1 MRVLYSFPDRIGK
14 PGIGVTAYHQVRE
27 TALCGVDVMLYCTSL
42 DAELPPN
49 VTLVQTLSA
58 GGRRVPHRALG
69 VERSYRYHDL
79 RVAVALR
86 RMGRSV
92 DLVHC
97 WPRAT
102 LRTADAAV
110 ALGIPCLRE
119 IPNTHTGHAIEVVA
133 RETTALGLPP
143 ARGHSHT
150 IDSRAIAREESE
162 YERATGLLVP
172 SEYSLETFVARG
184 VGREKLVLHRYGYA
198 PDRFFPPS
206 AAPSTGGPLNAI
218 FVGRCEPRK
227 GLHHALRAWIDSG
240 AADSGGR
247 FVVCGSFEPGY
258 RELLEPLLA
267 HPSVEE
273 TGFTA
278 DPAALM
284 RASDVLVLPSIE
296 EGSAL
301 VSYEAQACGCVLA
314 VSDAAGARC
323 RDGVEGLVH
332 TAGDVDALTDHL
344 RRLRTDRELL
354 LRLRE
359 VSLTRIGELSWAA
372 AGEEL
377 AGIYSQQVSLG
388 RPSPSTSRALSRA
401 GVVSE

>member
-1 MRVLYSFPDRIGK
+1 VRVLHSFPDRIGK

-27 TALCGVDVMLYCTSL
+27 TALNGVDVTLYCTSL
-42 DAELPPN
+42 GAELPPN
-49 VTLVQTLSA
+49 VTVVETLSA

-79 RVAVALR
+79 RVSVALR
-86 RMGRSV
+86 RLGSSV

-102 LRTADAAV
+102 LRTADVAAT
-110 ALGIPCLRE
+110 LGIPCLRE
-119 IPNTHTGHAIEVVA
+119 VPNTHTAHAVEVVA
-133 RETTALGLPP
+133 REAAALGLPP
-143 ARGHSHT
+143 ARDHSHT
-150 IDSRAIAREESE
+150 IDGAAIAREELE

-172 SEYSLETFVARG
+172 SEYSLETFGARG
-184 VGREKLVLHRYGYA
+184 VAREKLLLHRYGYA
-198 PDRFFPPS
+198 PDRFFARS
-206 AAPSTGGPLNAI
+206 GARRAGASLNAI

-247 FVVCGSFEPGY
+247 FLVCGSFEPGY
-258 RELLEPLLA
+258 RELLDPLLA
-267 HPSVEE
+267 HPSVEV
-273 TGFTA
+273 TGFTS

-284 RASDVLVLPSIE
+284 RESDVLVLPSLE

-323 RDGVEGLVH
+323 RDGIEGLVH
-332 TAGDVDALTDHL
+332 TAGDVEALTGHL
-344 RRLRTDRELL
+344 RRLQTDRALL

-359 VSLTRIGELSWAA
+359 ASLTRIGELSWAA
-372 AGEEL
+372 AGAEL
-377 AGIYSQQVSLG
+377 AAIYAQQVAVG
-388 RPSPSTSRALSRA
+388 RPSPSTFRYPSPA
-401 GVVSE
+401 GMVSE